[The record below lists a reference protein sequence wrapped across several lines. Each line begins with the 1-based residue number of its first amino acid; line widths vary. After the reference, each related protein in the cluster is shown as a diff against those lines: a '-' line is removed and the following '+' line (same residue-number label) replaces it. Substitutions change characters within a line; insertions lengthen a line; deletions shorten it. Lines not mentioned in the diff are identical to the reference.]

1 LEKTS
6 ECGLRAHNG
15 TVGETLRS
23 PIEPS
28 VTLPMVHATECQLS
42 RRVFGDKEDFYFFSF
57 LEKRNWECGFG
68 VGCLRCAN
76 EMREVGVE
84 TSKNG
89 ASGRKRQKMRDDD
102 GESEWRVANVGSS
115 KQ

>member
-57 LEKRNWECGFG
+57 LEKRELG
-68 VGCLRCAN
+68 VWVWSGLF
-76 EMREVGVE
+76 EMRERNEGGRSRDIEEWGIGKE
-84 TSKNG
+84 TPENAG
-89 ASGRKRQKMRDDD
+89 
-102 GESEWRVANVGSS
+102 
-115 KQ
+115 